1 MPSPRPI
8 KRQFARSAGVPCARR
23 GYQSNG
29 TLTVRP
35 STRST
40 TSASSVT
47 VTRWASAARNS
58 LCEVL
63 IPRPTELNCVV
74 PHQRLHA
81 PDLGPAKTAALRQ
94 PQRVEPEFRTVRFP
108 LHMHVPWFDS
118 VSGVEEQPI
127 WPCPEDRRH
136 RDDCM
141 PMSRARGLAVSLTIS
156 LLNCVPRRTERLAA
170 SEHGR
175 RGITGAAKVL
185 CEWPVA
191 IAGTHLEPGYAD
203 RKYAPDIAR
212 AAVGRLARSHPAP
225 AAP

>member
-8 KRQFARSAGVPCARR
+8 RRQFARSSGVPCARR

-47 VTRWASAARNS
+47 VTCWANAARNS

-94 PQRVEPEFRTVRFP
+94 PHRVEPEFGTARFP
-108 LHMHVPWFDS
+108 LHMHVPWFVS
-118 VSGVEEQPI
+118 VSGIEEQPI

-141 PMSRARGLAVSLTIS
+141 PKSWARGLAVSLIPRPRHRAPVPLPIFWTRAGRGR
-156 LLNCVPRRTERLAA
+156 LVPRSSSLTRN
-170 SEHGR
+170 SHEHGGLGPSGGL
-175 RGITGAAKVL
+175 RGPRVAARL
-185 CEWPVA
+185 RYRP
-191 IAGTHLEPGYAD
+191 TLPGVVSD
-203 RKYAPDIAR
+203 F
-212 AAVGRLARSHPAP
+212 
-225 AAP
+225 